1 MLLKGAIL
9 RHSENP
15 TVMLNNLCARAVG
28 LELGMAEFILS
39 IIEQYVCKIALQLFP
54 AIPGTASY
62 NIRNSLYDSS
72 DMSKI
77 HMLYEQCEFK

>member
-28 LELGMAEFILS
+28 LELGMAEFFSGIFLRRVGKS
-39 IIEQYVCKIALQLFP
+39 RGNVTLTLA
-54 AIPGTASY
+54 GD
-62 NIRNSLYDSS
+62 R
-72 DMSKI
+72 
-77 HMLYEQCEFK
+77 